1 MMKVKLRDFANRTEA
16 EILRW
21 LGTRIKV
28 EVTDDHGE
36 VIITDTQA
44 LMQTWQGLI
53 VHRHYDHIPY
63 SIKEVIPSN
72 KVEKRE
78 IVYNDDEYT
87 TPINFFLEEIMQNMH
102 DPNEIDHIKIMIF
115 IWQTKLNNLL
125 SVMSERYVLSA
136 TAECVDELMQD
147 KGIEDIKHRVMTGE
161 ITIDDGEKE
170 FSVYMKEAE
179 SLNFNTFALLARTG
193 GVAVNQAYQMT
204 IVRGACFDLNN
215 KIFPNAVMS
224 AYAEGIVD
232 PADAMAEGKGAGKS
246 LITNGRAL
254 KDAEWFHRK
263 THLFM
268 APLDTIDYLTD
279 CGTELTIPIKID
291 DREIAKACI
300 GKYMVDEEGKL
311 KLLTRETIRKI
322 KTGETINI
330 RSVAFCKSHDP
341 AKPCGICYGQMKTAI
356 PYNVMMQRS
365 ANIGMYSGTTLCNP
379 IGQRM
384 LSTKHFLRN
393 TITQRYTV
401 RMLDLSVI
409 NSDGDNIFLNKGLD
423 KPGTKVVLPKVMAR
437 ELSDLRSLDS
447 LDSVSSDK
455 LSYFDSV
462 IFKHQEEDP
471 MTGGVT
477 TVQKSVNTVVSSRS
491 ARLSNDFLEYIL
503 DQGWEQEDKNFIS
516 ISLGDWN
523 IKAPLFILPHM
534 HEDLDVHRRKIESFL
549 SYTSRNNAWM
559 KREVTPQIFGET
571 LVEFWQLVN
580 QKFKGNNIIHTE
592 LMLYAGTAKN
602 PEQGFY
608 GLSNGNGTKYF
619 ASLSSCINNRGAGT
633 LLIFERQQSV
643 FSDYK
648 TYLVKERQPSILE
661 GYWQM
666 GVS

>member
-1 MMKVKLRDFANRTEA
+1 
-16 EILRW
+16 
-21 LGTRIKV
+21 
-28 EVTDDHGE
+28 
-36 VIITDTQA
+36 
-44 LMQTWQGLI
+44 
-53 VHRHYDHIPY
+53 
-63 SIKEVIPSN
+63 
-72 KVEKRE
+72 
-78 IVYNDDEYT
+78 
-87 TPINFFLEEIMQNMH
+87 
-102 DPNEIDHIKIMIF
+102 
-115 IWQTKLNNLL
+115 
-125 SVMSERYVLSA
+125 
-136 TAECVDELMQD
+136 
-147 KGIEDIKHRVMTGE
+147 
-161 ITIDDGEKE
+161 
-170 FSVYMKEAE
+170 
-179 SLNFNTFALLARTG
+179 
-193 GVAVNQAYQMT
+193 
-204 IVRGACFDLNN
+204 
-215 KIFPNAVMS
+215 
-224 AYAEGIVD
+224 
-232 PADAMAEGKGAGKS
+232 
-246 LITNGRAL
+246 
-254 KDAEWFHRK
+254 
-263 THLFM
+263 
-268 APLDTIDYLTD
+268 
-279 CGTELTIPIKID
+279 
-291 DREIAKACI
+291 
-300 GKYMVDEEGKL
+300 
-311 KLLTRETIRKI
+311 
-322 KTGETINI
+322 
-330 RSVAFCKSHDP
+330 
-341 AKPCGICYGQMKTAI
+341 
-356 PYNVMMQRS
+356 
-365 ANIGMYSGTTLCNP
+365 
-379 IGQRM
+379 M